1 MGHFDYARMP
11 QGLLTPETAGLLAAV
26 HEYKGRQALYLNAKT
41 VVLDA
46 LT

>member
-26 HEYKGRQALYLNAKT
+26 REYKGRLALHLNA
-41 VVLDA
+41 
-46 LT
+46 